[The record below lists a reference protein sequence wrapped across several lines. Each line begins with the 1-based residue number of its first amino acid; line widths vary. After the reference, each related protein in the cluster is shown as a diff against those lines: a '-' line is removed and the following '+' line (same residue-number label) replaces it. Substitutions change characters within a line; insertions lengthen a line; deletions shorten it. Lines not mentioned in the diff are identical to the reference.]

1 MKKGKDYIEE
11 LISRMP
17 EHRVKKAKKDAEKEI
32 FKIRLA
38 QLRETMGLRQQD
50 LKSFNQSDI
59 SKLEA
64 RTDMK
69 ISTLIEYLKNI
80 NMGMEIIAYPKNI
93 KKKDIEEI
101 TLLRV

>member
-1 MKKGKDYIEE
+1 MRKRKDYIAE
-11 LISRMP
+11 LVSTMP
-17 EHRVKKAKKDAEKEI
+17 AQRIKKAKKAAEKEI

-38 QLRETMGLRQQD
+38 QLREEMGLRQQD
-50 LKSFNQSDI
+50 LKDFNQSGI

-69 ISTLIEYLKNI
+69 LSTLIEYLKNI

-93 KKKDIEEI
+93 KKKNIQEI
-101 TLLRV
+101 TILKV